1 MILKKICKYFLGILL
16 GLPLFILILACP
28 ALDYRQFPLYFALEI
43 SYLVVAIFG
52 PSNCC
57 FGSTISKHGLQKI
70 LMWLLLLWIII
81 AILYTHY
88 TWNEMNNIPF
98 FCPST
103 YEYMFAENRIACQI
117 RTANLLSMWSFL
129 LLSILWVQFLC
140 ADWIDENLV
149 ITNKLVND
157 E

>member
-1 MILKKICKYFLGILL
+1 MENFRYT
-16 GLPLFILILACP
+16 LPLKFL
-28 ALDYRQFPLYFALEI
+28 
-43 SYLVVAIFG
+43 VAIFG
-52 PSNCC
+52 PFLLISLIIANCC